1 MILLKSSRWW
11 CYPYDVIL
19 LFLSFTAS
27 SFSILL
33 ISVPAFHCQAFWM
46 LLLLLVLV
54 WFSVSWQM
62 LLFLTTSLFWKSV
75 RSERYI
81 SLLYSPSSLP
91 PFLPFSLPS
100 FLPSFILVSFLY
112 WFCAFSSCLSL
123 SHFSLSS
130 FFTFLSLSLS
140 LFTISYDFV
149 RKTFEFSNCRVIVL
163 IIRKPKGWQE
173 IESQLLDLPQLT
185 ALQRWQTQSLG

>member
-19 LFLSFTAS
+19 LFLSFTAY

-91 PFLPFSLPS
+91 PFLPSSLASLPS
-100 FLPSFILVSFLY
+100 LPPVLLKHAGIQPEQFACCSDLDMNWFSFIIHPQICFQLKSEWCPL
-112 WFCAFSSCLSL
+112 CL
-123 SHFSLSS
+123 
-130 FFTFLSLSLS
+130 
-140 LFTISYDFV
+140 
-149 RKTFEFSNCRVIVL
+149 
-163 IIRKPKGWQE
+163 
-173 IESQLLDLPQLT
+173 
-185 ALQRWQTQSLG
+185 